1 MSDKNRI
8 KQIWW
13 SQGLSFILQQV
24 LINCLDVLGTMLG
37 PGTRMVNK
45 LGRVPCL
52 VGLASI
58 RQVCGSGYISDA
70 ELTSKP
76 QMSVDSANTA
86 FLPVSGGLL
95 GPQEVSGSYPVLK

>member
-13 SQGLSFILQQV
+13 SQARSFLLQQV
-24 LINCLDVLGTMLG
+24 LINCLDVPGTMLG
-37 PGTRMVNK
+37 PGARTVNGA
-45 LGRVPCL
+45 GRVSCL

-58 RQVCGSGYISDA
+58 HRVCASGYVSDA

-76 QMSVDSANTA
+76 QMSVDSANTT
-86 FLPVSGGLL
+86 FFSVSGGLL
-95 GPQEVSGSYPVLK
+95 GPQEVSGP